1 MLIDTE
7 AAHSPRRAPAPSGRD
22 GFPMPEARPNT
33 GQRRSTPAGRRA
45 EALAEAWAGLPEGVT
60 RWRLVAALRA
70 AARALK
76 LSSPMLRLMEHYV
89 DLTYDQDWAEDSEP
103 VICRPLTEIAEHLG
117 RSERQV
123 RNIERALV
131 ERGLLAF
138 RDSGNH
144 ARKGRRDRKTG
155 RLVYAYG
162 PSLAPFGARA
172 EEMIALAAAARAEIA
187 EGRRLRMA
195 VSALRRR
202 LKADLDAAD
211 AAGMAAGPLR
221 AALDAA
227 PARLPAAMPAHVL
240 RALRDELADLAARV
254 LEALGGACPEDEDTA
269 PDGLER
275 HEISAR
281 PAIER
286 PHATDTS
293 TKHAASGI
301 GIPLNKAKTAVG
313 REGQAE
319 APVEGV
325 RKDESAPPARS
336 DNGVGSIPLALA
348 LAAAGPEIGDLARET
363 AAARGGPPNW
373 PALIDAARTV
383 APTLGVDQTLWGEA
397 CGRLGRGGAVLAT
410 IILARG
416 AARPGAEDGGAGAG
430 GAGLAPIRRPAAYLR
445 ELLARADRGE
455 LHLDRSIRALAATP
469 CARAEGRDPSS
480 ARAAP

>member
-1 MLIDTE
+1 MLIETE
-7 AAHSPRRAPAPSGRD
+7 AAHPPRRAPAPSGRD
-22 GFPMPEARPNT
+22 DLPSPAARPNP

-45 EALAEAWAGLPEGVT
+45 DALAEAWAGLPEGVT

-70 AARALK
+70 AARALS

-172 EEMIALAAAARAEIA
+172 GEVIALAAAARADIA

-211 AAGMAAGPLR
+211 AAGIEATALR

-227 PARLPAAMPAHVL
+227 PARLPAAMPAD
-240 RALRDELADLAARV
+240 ALRGLRDDLADLAARV
-254 LEALGGACPEDEDTA
+254 LEALGGACPEDDA
-269 PDGLER
+269 PAWSKL
-275 HEISAR
+275 HETSAR
-281 PAIER
+281 PAIDGSPE
-286 PHATDTS
+286 TDTS
-293 TKHAASGI
+293 KKNAASGS
-301 GIPLNKAKTAVG
+301 GIALKKAKTAAG
-313 REGQAE
+313 REGTID
-319 APVEGV
+319 APVVGGG
-325 RKDESAPPARS
+325 KDERARTAHP
-336 DNGVGSIPLALA
+336 DNGVGAIPLALA
-348 LAAAGPEIGDLARET
+348 LAAAGPEIGALARET

-373 PALIDAARTV
+373 PVLIDAARTV
-383 APTLGVDQTLWGEA
+383 APMLGIDQTLWGEA

-416 AARPGAEDGGAGAG
+416 AARAGPEDGGAGAGVG

-469 CARAEGRDPSS
+469 CGDSPEPALR
-480 ARAAP
+480 RAAP